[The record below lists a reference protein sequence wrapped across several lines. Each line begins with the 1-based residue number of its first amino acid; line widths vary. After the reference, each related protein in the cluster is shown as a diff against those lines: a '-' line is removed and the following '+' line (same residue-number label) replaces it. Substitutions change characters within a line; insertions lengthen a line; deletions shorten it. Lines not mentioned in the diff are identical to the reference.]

1 MEESVKNFRSFRDCV
16 QEEFHLKEQDLRTY
30 TPLTL
35 AFVGDNVYDLVVR
48 TVLLGEGRRNLNE
61 IHKKKSNLVK
71 AETQAWIA
79 EYLLNEGLFTEEEAD
94 YYRKGKNA
102 KTQSHAKNAGLGDYH
117 RATGLETVMG
127 YLYLTGQEE
136 RAVHLCKTGM
146 EAFLNQ

>member
-16 QEEFHLKEQDLRTY
+16 QEEFQLEEQDLRTY

-48 TVLLGEGRRNLNE
+48 TLLLGEGRRKLNDV
-61 IHKKKSNLVK
+61 HKRKSTLVK
-71 AETQAWIA
+71 AETQSWIA
-79 EYLLNEGLFTEEEAD
+79 EYLLNEGHFTEEEAD
-94 YYRKGKNA
+94 YYRRGKNA

-136 RAVHLCKTGM
+136 RAIHLCKTGI
-146 EAFLNQ
+146 EAFLNH